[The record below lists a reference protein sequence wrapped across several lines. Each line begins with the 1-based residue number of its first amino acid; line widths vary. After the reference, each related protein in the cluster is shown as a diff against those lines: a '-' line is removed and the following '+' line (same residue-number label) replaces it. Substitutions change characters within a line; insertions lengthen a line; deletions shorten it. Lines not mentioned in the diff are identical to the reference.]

1 MNNNNN
7 NNDDPAFAVGFLIGK
22 VLISILMAWLIT
34 TYSLPLWL
42 AALLIFMA

>member
-1 MNNNNN
+1 MNNN
-7 NNDDPAFAVGFLIGK
+7 DPSFAIGYLIGK

-34 TYSLPLWL
+34 TYSLPFWL